1 MTTDTHQKSKFDN
14 VIYLFCFLQILN
26 FQFFSR
32 DEIMDVIKKVYFYKQ
47 KKNLPV
53 YGVQTPNLAKYTTTA
68 NDVNIGVSRRPPPN
82 QRRNSQDL
90 YIEGQNTT
98 ASKP

>member
-1 MTTDTHQKSKFDN
+1 
-14 VIYLFCFLQILN
+14 
-26 FQFFSR
+26 
-32 DEIMDVIKKVYFYKQ
+32 MDVIKKVYFYKQ

-53 YGVQTPNLAKYTTTA
+53 YGVQTPNVAKYTTTA
-68 NDVNIGVSRRPPPN
+68 NDVNIGVSRRPQPN